1 MTTTSGEGRGRLSG
15 ALKEMQVTTT
25 QTDSDAE
32 NQLGSMELMVNMGP
46 QHPSTHG
53 VFRLVLWIDG
63 ERIVK
68 AEPHIGYLH
77 RGSEKL
83 CEDEPYTQII
93 TLFDRLD
100 YIANLN
106 MELAFCTA
114 VEKLMGLE
122 VPERAQYIRVIL
134 CELNRIASHMLFY
147 AVYGLDAGAITPSLY
162 GFRDRERVLQLF
174 EAVTGARMMHNYIR
188 VGGVRHDLPEDF
200 DKRMAPLV
208 SELKQGIDECDQ
220 LLSDSEIFLARTK
233 GIGSISAE
241 DAIDYGVT
249 GPALRAAG
257 VLEDVRISEP
267 YGLYDQFQ
275 FGIPVGTTGDCWDRY
290 YVRIEE
296 MRQSLSIVQ
305 QAMERLE
312 PGPLMAKVRRI
323 ARPPKGEV
331 YMRTE
336 SPRGDFGVFLVSDG
350 SDRPYRVKVRA
361 PSFANLQALRYLLR
375 NAYVADAVVVLGS
388 IDIVMGEVDR

>member
-1 MTTTSGEGRGRLSG
+1 
-15 ALKEMQVTTT
+15 
-25 QTDSDAE
+25 
-32 NQLGSMELMVNMGP
+32 MELMVNMGP

-83 CEDEPYTQII
+83 CEDEDYTQII

-100 YIANLN
+100 YVSNLN

-122 VPERAQYIRVIL
+122 VPPRAQYARVIL

-147 AVYGLDAGAITPSLY
+147 AVYGLDAGAMTPSLY
-162 GFRDRERVLQLF
+162 GFRNREQVLLLF

-188 VGGVRHDLPEDF
+188 VGGVRDDLPEDF
-200 DKRMAPLV
+200 DKRMAPLI

-275 FGIPVGTTGDCWDRY
+275 FGIPVGSNGDCWDRY

-361 PSFANLQALRYLLR
+361 PSFANLQALRHLLR
-375 NAYVADAVVVLGS
+375 DAYLADAVVVLGS